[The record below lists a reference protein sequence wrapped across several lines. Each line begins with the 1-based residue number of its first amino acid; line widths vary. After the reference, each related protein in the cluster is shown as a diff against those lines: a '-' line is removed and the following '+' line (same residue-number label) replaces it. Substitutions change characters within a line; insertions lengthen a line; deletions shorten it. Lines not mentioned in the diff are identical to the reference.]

1 MGNLSLSLGLVALG
15 ANLPSA
21 TGGASETLHAAISTL
36 HNEKNITITA
46 LSCFWKTP
54 AVPHGSGPDF
64 VNATAAIATDLRA
77 EDVLER
83 LHKIEADFGRDRST
97 GRWSARVL
105 DLDLIAFD
113 DQIAPNHAILEQ
125 WMALSQ
131 NDQQIQ
137 APSELILPHPR
148 MQDRGFVLA
157 PLAEI
162 APSWRHPRTGLSV
175 LEMLAN
181 LAPEATTGMARMAN
195 GFTASLP

>member
-1 MGNLSLSLGLVALG
+1 MSLSLGLIALG
-15 ANLPSA
+15 ANLPST
-21 TGGASETLHAAISTL
+21 TGSASVTLHAAISTL

-64 VNATAAIATDLRA
+64 VNATAAIATNLRSD
-77 EDVLER
+77 EVLER

-113 DQIAPNHAILEQ
+113 DQIAPNHATLEH

-131 NDQQIQ
+131 NDQQIHT
-137 APSELILPHPR
+137 PSELILPHPR

-157 PLAEI
+157 PLAQI
-162 APSWRHPRTGLSV
+162 APLWRHPLTGLSV
-175 LEMLAN
+175 IEMLGN
-181 LAPEATTGMARMAN
+181 LAPEATSGMQPLAD
-195 GFTASLP
+195 GFRASVP